1 MRNEFV
7 NPVQNLLD
15 NGFFNDNNNMKTD
28 IIDNGDTYEVNAE
41 LAGFDKDD
49 IHMDYRDN
57 TLSINAKKNA
67 NHDEENGKVVFSE
80 ISSNDIKRSFY
91 LPNVDIKKIQAS
103 YENGIL
109 NVVLPKVNV
118 DNQGHSISID

>member
-41 LAGFDKDD
+41 LAGFDKND

-67 NHDEENGKVVFSE
+67 NHDEENSKVVFSE

-103 YENGIL
+103 YEDGIL
-109 NVVLPKVNV
+109 NVVLPKVNG

>member
-1 MRNEFV
+1 MRNEFL

-41 LAGFDKDD
+41 LAGFDKND

>member
-1 MRNEFV
+1 MRNEFL

>member
-41 LAGFDKDD
+41 LAGFDKND

-57 TLSINAKKNA
+57 TLSISAKKNA
-67 NHDEENGKVVFSE
+67 NRDEENGKVVFSE

-103 YENGIL
+103 YEDGIL